1 LYIERLG
8 KIDLNKLMQIILV
21 DRYIK
26 YDVHEF
32 ERTSKERFPTYTLS
46 AKRHIDS
53 TTTKLDVHDVVC

>member
-1 LYIERLG
+1 VYIERLD
-8 KIDLNKLMQIILV
+8 KVDLNKLMQIISV

-32 ERTSKERFPTYTLS
+32 ERAFKERFLACTLS